1 MIREEA
7 GVNAGSRH
15 GADAF
20 RVTQVLHCYGYAMQR
35 TSIPSALD
43 FLFRALRCFQRLLV
57 HHGGIALQLPIDSR
71 DAIQHASG
79 QFNGRDFPR
88 LNATGDV
95 AQAAVV
101 EWFYHGLLSRWAA
114 LRNASF

>member
-1 MIREEA
+1 MLREEA
-7 GVNAGSRH
+7 GINTGSRH

-20 RVTQVLHCYGYAMQR
+20 RVTQVLHCDGYAVQR

-43 FLFRALRCFQRLLV
+43 FFFRTLRCFQRLLS
-57 HHGGIALQLPIDSR
+57 HQGGIALQIPVDGC
-71 DAIQHASG
+71 DAIQQASR
-79 QFNGRDFPR
+79 QFDWRDFPR
-88 LNATGDV
+88 LNAAGYV

-114 LRNASF
+114 SQLCR